1 MFASSNV
8 TGVVQNAVKAN
19 NAVDVR
25 DAKESRVVLIA
36 LLVSDFGGKVLKAS
50 EQSQDKISS
59 LALAST
65 ILLLPFFISRNYWGT
80 SSFLAW
86 LTFIISIILNAGFKS
101 VN

>member
-36 LLVSDFGGKVLKAS
+36 LLVSVLIIVLLNIVVGPFLWNNVFRSLVPAARKARWF
-50 EQSQDKISS
+50 DTLGLAVL
-59 LALAST
+59 LAL
-65 ILLLPFFISRNYWGT
+65 IVPH
-80 SSFLAW
+80 
-86 LTFIISIILNAGFKS
+86 
-101 VN
+101 

>member
-36 LLVSDFGGKVLKAS
+36 LLVSVLIIVLLNIVVGPFLWNNVFRSLVPVARKARWF
-50 EQSQDKISS
+50 DTLGLAVL
-59 LALAST
+59 LAL
-65 ILLLPFFISRNYWGT
+65 IVPH
-80 SSFLAW
+80 
-86 LTFIISIILNAGFKS
+86 
-101 VN
+101 

>member
-36 LLVSDFGGKVLKAS
+36 LLVSVL
-50 EQSQDKISS
+50 I
-59 LALAST
+59 
-65 ILLLPFFISRNYWGT
+65 ILLLNILIGPFLWNNVFRSLVPAARKARWFDTLG
-80 SSFLAW
+80 LAV
-86 LTFIISIILNAGFKS
+86 LFALI
-101 VN
+101 VPH